1 MKKILFIL
9 IALVCAVTACT
20 KEQMI
25 SDLPEDINKPEG
37 GTTGATKAK
46 RGVCQSTNT
55 LDFGQKL
62 VDLKANWYYTWGLD
76 PSNTVEGAEFVPMF
90 WGASSVTKDN
100 CDKINKLYEEG
111 RVFYVLGFNEPDLK
125 EESNMSVSD
134 ALEKWEFLC
143 QTSTA
148 ASNS

>member
-76 PSNTVEGAEFVPMF
+76 PSNTR
-90 WGASSVTKDN
+90 
-100 CDKINKLYEEG
+100 G
-111 RVFYVLGFNEPDLK
+111 RVP
-125 EESNMSVSD
+125 SH
-134 ALEKWEFLC
+134 
-143 QTSTA
+143 TA
-148 ASNS
+148 H

>member
-100 CDKINKLYEEG
+100 CDKINKLYELLLT
-111 RVFYVLGFNEPDLK
+111 RLNVIK
-125 EESNMSVSD
+125 ECWEVSVASADPKKD
-134 ALEKWEFLC
+134 AKAILAPLSKRSR
-143 QTSTA
+143 T
-148 ASNS
+148 

>member
-62 VDLKANWYYTWGLD
+62 VYLKANWYYTWGLD

-111 RVFYVLGFNEPDLK
+111 RVSASCTHLTLPT
-125 EESNMSVSD
+125 D
-134 ALEKWEFLC
+134 AAVE
-143 QTSTA
+143 
-148 ASNS
+148 

>member
-62 VDLKANWYYTWGLD
+62 VLHL
-76 PSNTVEGAEFVPMF
+76 GARSEQ
-90 WGASSVTKDN
+90 
-100 CDKINKLYEEG
+100 YG
-111 RVFYVLGFNEPDLK
+111 RGRGVRADVLGRLVGHQGQLRQDQ
-125 EESNMSVSD
+125 
-134 ALEKWEFLC
+134 
-143 QTSTA
+143 QTL
-148 ASNS
+148 

>member
-62 VDLKANWYYTWGLD
+62 VDLKANVVLHL
-76 PSNTVEGAEFVPMF
+76 GARSEQ
-90 WGASSVTKDN
+90 
-100 CDKINKLYEEG
+100 YG
-111 RVFYVLGFNEPDLK
+111 RGRGVRADVLGRLVGHQGQLRQDQ
-125 EESNMSVSD
+125 
-134 ALEKWEFLC
+134 
-143 QTSTA
+143 QTL
-148 ASNS
+148 